1 MNEERE
7 TINEFTFHFTVDEL
21 RKFQIMEAMQDKMT
35 YFLKFMNVNYDK
47 ETITFDFNSFKD
59 FNEINWI
66 KEINKYNSNYLSQHE
81 AISEEAFLDENG
93 QDTRMIRIF
102 KGLKKN
108 IQIKVE
114 MKCPLIIMQDL
125 DNFGFKIN
133 EKVNVDY
140 KVEKVLSN
148 LNIHNTLD
156 LTKQLI
162 EILKD
167 NNFCRSFDTTN
178 RIFRKKTTKKRLGLV
193 KENSKTLKK
202 SSNLSGTISDS
213 KEN

>member
-1 MNEERE
+1 
-7 TINEFTFHFTVDEL
+7 
-21 RKFQIMEAMQDKMT
+21 MEAMQDKMT

>member
-1 MNEERE
+1 MDHLFADCENIEELDLS
-7 TINEFTFHFTVDEL
+7 HF
-21 RKFQIMEAMQDKMT
+21 
-35 YFLKFMNVNYDK
+35 
-47 ETITFDFNSFKD
+47 
-59 FNEINWI
+59 
-66 KEINKYNSNYLSQHE
+66 
-81 AISEEAFLDENG
+81 
-93 QDTRMIRIF
+93 DTSKVKNMSTLF

-156 LTKQLI
+156 LTKQLVD
-162 EILKD
+162 ILKN
-167 NNFCRSFDTTN
+167 NNFCRKIISTN
-178 RIFRKKTTKKRLGLV
+178 RIFKKKTTKNKINV
-193 KENSKTLKK
+193 IK
-202 SSNLSGTISDS
+202 DS
-213 KEN
+213 TFFFFHY